1 MTFNRADHT
10 SEIIENL
17 RISNRQMQRDIDLLE
32 FEMRYWK
39 TQIET
44 IQNVIDS
51 NDALIN
57 KEYEFLRSNEEI

>member
-1 MTFNRADHT
+1 
-10 SEIIENL
+10 
-17 RISNRQMQRDIDLLE
+17 MQRDIDLLE